1 MNIEKILYQNKKY
14 NIHTIEN
21 TMNYNLPALIHTAYY
36 DNMVVMP
43 KCKCHVFLESTHIES
58 LLNIIETT
66 GYIAFVR
73 EHYKSSNVKRG
84 CVGRI
89 LEYTVEKEE
98 GNEEG
103 KEKTY
108 IKLYV
113 EGIKRFVS
121 YQDAKIRGYPHE
133 VIKPDFRLFEKDDTQ
148 IPIPINFETLDSI
161 FLQFFL
167 QFIGDLNI
175 DSKVDFGYLSLDKF
189 LNSLIMIMPI
199 SDTERFYLSELA
211 SLSKRQEALSLIL
224 NCTFNGLTSE
234 HKYH

>member
-1 MNIEKILYQNKKY
+1 MYIEKILYENKKY
-14 NIHTIEN
+14 NIKNIEN
-21 TMNYNLPALIHTAYY
+21 NIHYNMPTLIHTAYY
-36 DNMVVMP
+36 DNMVIMP
-43 KCKCHVFLESTHIES
+43 KCKCHVVLESNHIES
-58 LLNIIETT
+58 LLDIIETT

-89 LEYTVEKEE
+89 LDYTIEKEE
-98 GNEEG
+98 GSEEG
-103 KEKTY
+103 KDKTY
-108 IKLYV
+108 IKLHV

-121 YQDAKIRGYPHE
+121 YQDAQIRGYPHE
-133 VIKPDFRLFEKDDTQ
+133 IIKPDFRLFEKDDTQ
-148 IPIPINFETLDSI
+148 IPIPIDFETLDAI
-161 FLQFFL
+161 FVQFFL

-175 DSKVDFGYLSLDKF
+175 DNKVDFGSLSLDKF
-189 LNSLIMIMPI
+189 LNSLIMVMPI
-199 SDTERFYLSELA
+199 SDTERFYLSEIS